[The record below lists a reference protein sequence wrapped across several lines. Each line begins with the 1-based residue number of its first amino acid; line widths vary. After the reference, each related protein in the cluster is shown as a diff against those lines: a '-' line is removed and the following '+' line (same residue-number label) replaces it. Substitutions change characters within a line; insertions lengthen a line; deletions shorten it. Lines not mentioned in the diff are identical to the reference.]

1 MTPNGWM
8 SQSQCF
14 HGSERTVTLY
24 HSNKVKM
31 PAGSGRK
38 KGGEWEE
45 VDILEN
51 DKSKAACKYCN
62 QIISA
67 KIERVR
73 NHI

>member
-1 MTPNGWM
+1 
-8 SQSQCF
+8 
-14 HGSERTVTLY
+14 
-24 HSNKVKM
+24 M